1 LTQITITPH
10 LAIDESEIEERFIRG
25 SGPGG
30 QNVNKVATAVQIR
43 FDVRR
48 NRSLPEAIRERLLH
62 LAANRVSAEGFLI
75 IEARRFRTQERNRQ
89 DARERLVTLIRRAAE
104 TPKPRRRTK
113 PTVAAQSRRVEEKR
127 HRGKLKQLRHGTTD
141 IGE

>member
-1 LTQITITPH
+1 MTEITITPY

-43 FDVRR
+43 FDVLR
-48 NRSLPEAIRERLLH
+48 NSSLPEAIRDRLLH

-75 IEARRFRTQERNRQ
+75 VEARRFRTQERNRQ
-89 DARERLVTLIRRAAE
+89 DARERLATLIRRAAE
-104 TPKPRRRTK
+104 TPKPRRPTK
-113 PTVAAQSRRVEEKR
+113 PIAAAQSRRVEEKR
-127 HRGKLKQLRHGTTD
+127 HRGKLKQLRQGATD
-141 IGE
+141 VDE